1 MQRVGLVRSAS
12 NFTDHSNVQ
21 RSDIAGIV
29 MLVSGPTIGQPDF
42 PTPGDGVQCA
52 LWLHQNSVV
61 PFFWD
66 TLQLEVILSF
76 EIQDRM

>member
-1 MQRVGLVRSAS
+1 MQRVGSVRSDS

-52 LWLHQNSVV
+52 VCTSVRSTKEA
-61 PFFWD
+61 FY
-66 TLQLEVILSF
+66 LK
-76 EIQDRM
+76 

>member
-1 MQRVGLVRSAS
+1 MQRVGSVGSGS

-29 MLVSGPTIGQPDF
+29 KAVSGPTIGQPDF

-52 LWLHQNSVV
+52 PL
-61 PFFWD
+61 
-66 TLQLEVILSF
+66 
-76 EIQDRM
+76 